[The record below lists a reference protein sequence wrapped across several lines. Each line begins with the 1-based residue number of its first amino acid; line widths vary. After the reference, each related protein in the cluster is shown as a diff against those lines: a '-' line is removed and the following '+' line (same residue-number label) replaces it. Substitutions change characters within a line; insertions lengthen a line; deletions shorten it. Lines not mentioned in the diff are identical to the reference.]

1 MLNDTSRLPGI
12 DEKVAFLSDAA
23 SYPGDADTVE
33 VRETHASWVFLVGSL
48 VYKLKKPVARQLFDF
63 TTVDQRYKN
72 CVEEARLN
80 IRLGGDTYIG
90 VERLSVVAGG
100 GLALGRKGS
109 AVDWLVVM
117 RRLPAALM
125 LEAQIRSA
133 SVEYGRVRAV
143 AERLAGF
150 YDDAAGFPLTGEQYL
165 ERLRCGIRGTHREL
179 IEYSLSESLVES
191 VCNQQMTMLE
201 KSSPDF
207 ADRATEG
214 RLVEAHGDLRPEH
227 VCLTRP
233 PVVIDCLEFS
243 RDLRVRDPVD
253 ELSFLAMECEK
264 LGDEKVGGILFQAY
278 GQITSDE
285 PDESLVAFYKA
296 YRASER
302 AKLAIWHLNDDPQ
315 EERGPWREQALDYLT
330 IALKRGESSAGLRGN
345 V

>member
-80 IRLGGDTYIG
+80 IRLGGDTYLG
-90 VERLSVVAGG
+90 VERLSVVPGG
-100 GLALGRKGS
+100 DLALGREGS

-125 LEAQIRSA
+125 LETQISA
-133 SVEYGRVRAV
+133 ADVDYGRVRAV
-143 AERLAGF
+143 AERLAYF
-150 YDDAAGFPLTGEQYL
+150 YGSAAGFPLTGEQYL
-165 ERLRCGIRGTHREL
+165 ERLRCGIRDTHREL
-179 IEYSLSESLVES
+179 IEYSLPEGLVQS
-191 VCNQQMTMLE
+191 VCNQQMTILE
-201 KSSPDF
+201 NNSPDV
-207 ADRATEG
+207 ANRATEG

-227 VCLTRP
+227 VCLTEP

-243 RDLRVRDPVD
+243 RDLRIRDPAD

-264 LGDEKVGGILFQAY
+264 LGDEKVGGTLFQVY
-278 GQITSDE
+278 GQVTGDK
-285 PDESLVAFYKA
+285 PDASLLAFYKA

-302 AKLAIWHLNDDPQ
+302 AKLAIWHLSDDPQ
-315 EERGPWREQALDYLT
+315 EERGPWRQQALDYLT
-330 IALKRGESSAGLRGN
+330 IALKCGESSAG
-345 V
+345 